1 MAPYRSMME
10 SNTDSWVSSRPASNS
25 TQSIPVAPASS
36 IRRFS
41 SRRSSARRAANTTVL
56 SGANRVATSS
66 PISLRPPKITTV
78 DGLRPSDLSP
88 SWPECRTVSVT
99 SAIMSCASVR
109 VDAEHPYNPTY
120 R

>member
-1 MAPYRSMME
+1 MGVKLARVKLNAVDTGSACLGM
-10 SNTDSWVSSRPASNS
+10 
-25 TQSIPVAPASS
+25 
-36 IRRFS
+36 RRFS

-78 DGLRPSDLSP
+78 DGLRPSGLSP

-99 SAIMSCASVR
+99 SAIMSCASVM